1 MDDTFIR
8 APQAKVSSLTE
19 LLFDGAD
26 SVPYSLTPFGGG
38 VRRCIGMSLAQLE
51 IEVVVERILA
61 LAVPEPAGPL
71 EASRLVSVT
80 IIPAKGG
87 RVRIRRR
94 KAHSSV

>member
-1 MDDTFIR
+1 MLSLRTTPELGASMDDTFIR

-26 SVPYSLTPFGGG
+26 SVPYALTPFGGG
-38 VRRCIGMSLAQLE
+38 V
-51 IEVVVERILA
+51 
-61 LAVPEPAGPL
+61 
-71 EASRLVSVT
+71 T
-80 IIPAKGG
+80 IIPAKGS